1 VTGFGLLGHASHIA
15 RASDV
20 MLWID
25 GAKLPELPSAR
36 ALWASGT
43 RTGGAD
49 RNEAYL
55 AELVD
60 WSSAAPADRA
70 LALDPQTS
78 GGLLVAVPPA
88 AVAEYLS
95 AVPGSVEIGA
105 VEAPGR
111 HRIVLR

>member
-1 VTGFGLLGHASHIA
+1 
-15 RASDV
+15 

-25 GAKLPELPSAR
+25 GASLPELPSAR
-36 ALWASGT
+36 TLWSSGT

-60 WSSAAPADRA
+60 WSAAAPEDRA

-88 AVAEYLS
+88 ALAEYLS

>member
-1 VTGFGLLGHASHIA
+1 
-15 RASDV
+15 
-20 MLWID
+20 MLW
-25 GAKLPELPSAR
+25 S
-36 ALWASGT
+36 SGT

-60 WSSAAPADRA
+60 WSAAAPADRA

-88 AVAEYLS
+88 ALEEYLS

-105 VEAPGR
+105 VEVPGR

>member
-1 VTGFGLLGHASHIA
+1 
-15 RASDV
+15 

-25 GAKLPELPSAR
+25 GAKLPELPPAR
-36 ALWASGT
+36 ALWTSGT

-49 RNEAYL
+49 RNEAFL

-60 WSSAAPADRA
+60 WSAAAPADRA

-88 AVAEYLS
+88 ALEEYLS

>member
-1 VTGFGLLGHASHIA
+1 MKLSIESE
-15 RASDV
+15 REE
-20 MLWID
+20 D
-25 GAKLPELPSAR
+25 GRWLAEVPQLPGVLAY
-36 ALWASGT
+36 
-43 RTGGAD
+43 GAD

-60 WSSAAPADRA
+60 WSAAAPADRA

-78 GGLLVAVPPA
+78 GGLLVAVPPTA
-88 AVAEYLS
+88 LEDYLS